1 MKEYI
6 SPIAEIITIANT
18 DAIVISDAVG
28 EGPGAAV
35 GGGGGGDPGF
45 FS

>member
-6 SPIAEIITIANT
+6 SPIAEIVTIASSDSIT
-18 DAIVISDAVG
+18 ISDAVG

-35 GGGGGGDPGF
+35 GGGGGGF
-45 FS
+45 FD